1 MRIRAVAR
9 RGGGRASKCQPVPIN
24 LAVYYGINQLVELT
38 PSGLRPTQN
47 RPVSR
52 LAPRPASDLIV
63 SINNPSLVII
73 SITHLLSNC
82 DNASLGDPPMLIN
95 GFGFKPSSLQ
105 LQ

>member
-1 MRIRAVAR
+1 MSAGANKSSGVLR
-9 RGGGRASKCQPVPIN
+9 
-24 LAVYYGINQLVELT
+24 NQSTSGAYTFGPT
-38 PSGLRPTQN
+38 PDTDH

-73 SITHLLSNC
+73 SITHSLSNC

-95 GFGFKPSSLQ
+95 GFGFKPSSIQ